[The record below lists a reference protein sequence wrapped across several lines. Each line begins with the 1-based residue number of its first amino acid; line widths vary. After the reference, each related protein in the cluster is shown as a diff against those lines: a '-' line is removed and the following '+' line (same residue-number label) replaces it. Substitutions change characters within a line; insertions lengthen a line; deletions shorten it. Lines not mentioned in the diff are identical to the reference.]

1 MILNG
6 KQVEITSDN

>member
-6 KQVEITSDN
+6 KQVEMTSYN

>member
-6 KQVEITSDN
+6 KQVEMTSDN